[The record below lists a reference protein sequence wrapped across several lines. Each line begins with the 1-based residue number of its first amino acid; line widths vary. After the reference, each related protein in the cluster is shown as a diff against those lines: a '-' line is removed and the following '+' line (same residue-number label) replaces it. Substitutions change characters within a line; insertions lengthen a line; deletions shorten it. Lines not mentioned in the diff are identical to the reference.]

1 MAASFTLPER
11 DVGAN
16 CGDTLVAM
24 IAANPSLN
32 FLCLEADAHFFG
44 YLERNI
50 VQIRKAYPAVGEI
63 LPINALV
70 GTAETSGV
78 LTGEFGTKRVIA
90 SKEGQHA
97 TPLGIIASNVLSPN
111 PPVSLIKVDVDGMDY
126 DVLQSAGTLLDAP
139 DTMLYFECG
148 FTNEIEKRKYLELF
162 EYLIKKGYAAF
173 WLFDNFGT
181 SVIKTA
187 SMDVISALFDYIW
200 LQHQNRATRTFYYFD
215 ALACKP
221 KSIEI
226 ARKVLSSYPPV
237 SR

>member
-1 MAASFTLPER
+1 LISQIAEPRGDILLTIGAATITLPHGHALPGYLKNFRNYDRFLPALAREMPSGVWVI

-32 FLCLEADAHFFG
+32 FLCLEADAHLFG

-126 DVLQSAGTLLDAP
+126 DVLQSDAGSR
-139 DTMLYFECG
+139 MKSRNG
-148 FTNEIEKRKYLELF
+148 NIWSYLN
-162 EYLIKKGYAAF
+162 I
-173 WLFDNFGT
+173 
-181 SVIKTA
+181 
-187 SMDVISALFDYIW
+187 
-200 LQHQNRATRTFYYFD
+200 
-215 ALACKP
+215 
-221 KSIEI
+221 
-226 ARKVLSSYPPV
+226 
-237 SR
+237 